1 MRTKLDPQDVLDFS
15 PASLK
20 VTRQY
25 HEKYQA
31 VDRVLCETP
40 SILDV
45 FHRQVSRLLTKKGRK
60 RRAEFTSDQ
69 LLRAILVMEI
79 EGLPYREASVRIDDS
94 HFLRRFVR
102 VYDGPVMD
110 YTLLCKTYKA
120 VSPEA
125 WKQMNQSL
133 GRYAIG
139 KSLIKGDT
147 LRADT
152 TACETNIHFPTD
164 ATLLWDSY
172 RTLSRL
178 ISAVREYDSDAVG
191 SGRTQNRRV
200 KRSMLR
206 IVRQKNNT
214 EVKSKAL
221 RRPYSAL
228 LAHVRRILDWSRV
241 VRDRVGERT
250 TSGVYDLQ
258 VTFILTGL
266 AQQMKDYDSLIEQVL
281 DQATRRVLLG
291 EMVPN
296 VEKLFSIFEPHTEL
310 LIRGK
315 AGKRIEFGHMAL
327 LQEVEN
333 KFISDYDVFR
343 RRPTDA
349 SLVDT
354 ILQSHQDT
362 FGHLPQS
369 FTADKGFY
377 ESMPK
382 LRELETRIPHLSIAK
397 KGKRTTEERDREHHP
412 IFRALQRFR
421 AGIEGTISAL
431 KRAFRMSRC
440 LYRSF
445 RTYCSSIGAHILAH
459 NLVVLA
465 RLS

>member
-25 HEKYQA
+25 HEKYRI
-31 VDRVLCETP
+31 VDTVLSETP
-40 SILDV
+40 AILDL
-45 FHRQVSRLLTKKGRK
+45 FHRQVSRLRIKHGRS
-60 RRAEFTSDQ
+60 RRAAFTSDQ

-79 EGLPYREASVRIDDS
+79 EGLPYREAAVRIDDS

-102 VYDGPVMD
+102 VYDGPMMD
-110 YTLLCKTYKA
+110 YTLLCKAYKA

-125 WKQMNQSL
+125 WRQMNDAL

-139 KSLIKGDT
+139 KSLIKGEV

-152 TACETNIHFPTD
+152 TACETDIHFPTD

-178 ISAVREYDSDAVG
+178 ISKVREVDPDAVG
-191 SGRTQNRRV
+191 VGRTQDRRV

-206 IVRQKNNT
+206 IVRKRNHSEDGNRR
-214 EVKSKAL
+214 L
-221 RRPYSAL
+221 RKPYAAL

-241 VRDRVGERT
+241 VGDRVEERMKT
-250 TSGVYDLQ
+250 GRYDLQ
-258 VTFILTGL
+258 TSLVLSGL
-266 AQQMKDYDSLIEQVL
+266 VQEMKGYDGLVGQVL
-281 DQATRRVLLG
+281 DQASRRVLLG
-291 EMVPN
+291 EVVPN
-296 VEKLFSIFEPHTEL
+296 SEKLFSIFEPHTEL

-315 AGKRIEFGHMAL
+315 AGKQIEFGHMVL
-327 LQEVEN
+327 IQEVEN
-333 KFISDYDVFR
+333 TFISGYDTFR

-349 SLVDT
+349 SLVDP
-354 ILQSHQDT
+354 ILRSHQAT
-362 FGHLPQS
+362 FGHLPSS

-377 ESMPK
+377 ESMTR
-382 LRELETRIPHLSIAK
+382 LQELERRIPHLSIAK
-397 KGKRTTEERDREHHP
+397 KGRRTEEERDREHRP

-431 KRAFRMSRC
+431 KRAFKMSRC

-445 RTYCSSIGAHILAH
+445 RTYCGSIGAHVLTH
-459 NLVVLA
+459 NLVVVA
-465 RLS
+465 RLL